1 MIVKVQ
7 SGPAIVLAFPFK
19 VASIGNQG
27 SGTHTRVPEKEK
39 ERQSR
44 FMTEPSIV

>member
-19 VASIGNQG
+19 VASKGNQG
-27 SGTHTRVPEKEK
+27 SGTHTRVPEKARK
-39 ERQSR
+39 GSR
-44 FMTEPSIV
+44 VS